1 MIGYTNLLPAKV
13 EGSPCVE
20 HGEVYG
26 TNWSGLPSWC
36 IARFDYDNE
45 KEFSMDYVE
54 NYFDNMDKRACGWIN
69 WMLA

>member
-1 MIGYTNLLPAKV
+1 MIGYTNRYEKV
-13 EGSPCVE
+13 EGSPSWNT
-20 HGEVYG
+20 EVYR

-69 WMLA
+69 WMLAET